1 MNLEEL
7 LSECT
12 FERVTPTLLE
22 QCEPFACGHDDL
34 DEFFRSDYKLY
45 ADKLLGK
52 TYAFRLIDNPSK
64 IVSIFTLSNDA
75 IRIKQLV
82 AEDKEQIEYVT
93 ENGEKNLRRFP
104 GVLIGRLWTNQTLS
118 RKGYG
123 TAVMDFIKAWFRSNE
138 NKTGCRFIIVDA
150 HNNPDTIR
158 YYEKNGFQFL
168 YSEEINE
175 AKSMGLN
182 IKRPNTLPLNTRL
195 MYFDLIKIGL
205 D

>member
-93 ENGEKNLRRFP
+93 ENGEK
-104 GVLIGRLWTNQTLS
+104 TS
-118 RKGYG
+118 D
-123 TAVMDFIKAWFRSNE
+123 DFLACSL
-138 NKTGCRFIIVDA
+138 DA
-150 HNNPDTIR
+150 L
-158 YYEKNGFQFL
+158 EQ
-168 YSEEINE
+168 
-175 AKSMGLN
+175 
-182 IKRPNTLPLNTRL
+182 TRL
-195 MYFDLIKIGL
+195 SPEKDMALRWWILSKHGFEAMKTKPVAVS
-205 D
+205 

>member
-22 QCEPFACGHDDL
+22 QCEPFASGHDDL

-52 TYAFRLIDNPSK
+52 TYAFRLINNPSK

-75 IRIKQLV
+75 KRR
-82 AEDKEQIEYVT
+82 
-93 ENGEKNLRRFP
+93 KNLRRFP
-104 GVLIGRLWTNQTLS
+104 GVLIGRLGTNQTLS

-150 HNNPDTIR
+150 HNKPDTIR

-182 IKRPNTLPLNTRL
+182 IKRPNTLPLNTRV

>member
-52 TYAFRLIDNPSK
+52 TYAFRLINNPSK

-82 AEDKEQIEYVT
+82 AEDKEQIEYIT
-93 ENGEKNLRRFP
+93 ENREKTSADSLACSLAALEQTRPYPEKDMALR
-104 GVLIGRLWTNQTLS
+104 
-118 RKGYG
+118 
-123 TAVMDFIKAWFRSNE
+123 
-138 NKTGCRFIIVDA
+138 
-150 HNNPDTIR
+150 
-158 YYEKNGFQFL
+158 
-168 YSEEINE
+168 
-175 AKSMGLN
+175 
-182 IKRPNTLPLNTRL
+182 
-195 MYFDLIKIGL
+195 
-205 D
+205 

>member
-1 MNLEEL
+1 MSLEEL

-12 FERVTPTLLE
+12 FERVSPRMLE
-22 QCEPFACGHDDL
+22 ECEPFSCGHEDL
-34 DEFFRSDYKLY
+34 DDFFRNDYKLY

-52 TYAFRLIDNPSK
+52 TYAFRRVDNPSE
-64 IVSIFTLSNDA
+64 IISIFTLSNDA

-82 AEDKEQIEYVT
+82 PEDKEQIEYVT

-104 GVLIGRLWTNQTLS
+104 GVLIGRLGTNQS
-118 RKGYG
+118 VAGKGYG
-123 TAVMDFIKAWFRSNE
+123 TAVMDFIKAWFRSDE

-150 HNNPDTIR
+150 HNNPATLH
-158 YYEKNGFQFL
+158 YYEKNGFHYL

-182 IKRPNTLPLNTRL
+182 IKRPGTLPLNTRL
-195 MYFDLIKIGL
+195 MYFDLIDI
-205 D
+205 DNE

>member
-22 QCEPFACGHDDL
+22 QCEPFVCGHDDL

-52 TYAFRLIDNPSK
+52 TYAFRLIGNPSK

-104 GVLIGRLWTNQTLS
+104 GVLIGRLGTNQTLS

-158 YYEKNGFQFL
+158 YYEKKRFSIPLFGRNQRGKINGIEHQAPK
-168 YSEEINE
+168 YTSTQH
-175 AKSMGLN
+175 S
-182 IKRPNTLPLNTRL
+182 
-195 MYFDLIKIGL
+195 L
-205 D
+205 DVL

>member
-22 QCEPFACGHDDL
+22 QCEPFACSHDDL

-52 TYAFRLIDNPSK
+52 TYAFRLINNPSK

-93 ENGEKNLRRFP
+93 ENGEKSSADSLACSLAALEQTRPYPEKDMALR
-104 GVLIGRLWTNQTLS
+104 
-118 RKGYG
+118 
-123 TAVMDFIKAWFRSNE
+123 
-138 NKTGCRFIIVDA
+138 
-150 HNNPDTIR
+150 
-158 YYEKNGFQFL
+158 
-168 YSEEINE
+168 
-175 AKSMGLN
+175 
-182 IKRPNTLPLNTRL
+182 
-195 MYFDLIKIGL
+195 
-205 D
+205 

>member
-1 MNLEEL
+1 MNLEKL

-52 TYAFRLIDNPSK
+52 TYAFRLINNPSK

-93 ENGEKNLRRFP
+93 ENGEKSSADSLACSLAALEQTRPYPEKDMALR
-104 GVLIGRLWTNQTLS
+104 
-118 RKGYG
+118 
-123 TAVMDFIKAWFRSNE
+123 
-138 NKTGCRFIIVDA
+138 
-150 HNNPDTIR
+150 
-158 YYEKNGFQFL
+158 
-168 YSEEINE
+168 
-175 AKSMGLN
+175 
-182 IKRPNTLPLNTRL
+182 
-195 MYFDLIKIGL
+195 
-205 D
+205 

>member
-82 AEDKEQIEYVT
+82 AEDKE
-93 ENGEKNLRRFP
+93 
-104 GVLIGRLWTNQTLS
+104 
-118 RKGYG
+118 
-123 TAVMDFIKAWFRSNE
+123 
-138 NKTGCRFIIVDA
+138 
-150 HNNPDTIR
+150 
-158 YYEKNGFQFL
+158 
-168 YSEEINE
+168 
-175 AKSMGLN
+175 
-182 IKRPNTLPLNTRL
+182 
-195 MYFDLIKIGL
+195 
-205 D
+205 

>member
-64 IVSIFTLSNDA
+64 IASIFTLSNDA

-93 ENGEKNLRRFP
+93 ENGEKSSADSLACSLAALEQTRPYPEKDMALR
-104 GVLIGRLWTNQTLS
+104 
-118 RKGYG
+118 
-123 TAVMDFIKAWFRSNE
+123 
-138 NKTGCRFIIVDA
+138 
-150 HNNPDTIR
+150 
-158 YYEKNGFQFL
+158 
-168 YSEEINE
+168 
-175 AKSMGLN
+175 
-182 IKRPNTLPLNTRL
+182 
-195 MYFDLIKIGL
+195 
-205 D
+205 

>member
-1 MNLEEL
+1 
-7 LSECT
+7 
-12 FERVTPTLLE
+12 
-22 QCEPFACGHDDL
+22 
-34 DEFFRSDYKLY
+34 
-45 ADKLLGK
+45 
-52 TYAFRLIDNPSK
+52 
-64 IVSIFTLSNDA
+64 A

-104 GVLIGRLWTNQTLS
+104 GVLIGRLGTNQTLS
-118 RKGYG
+118 RKGHG

-138 NKTGCRFIIVDA
+138 NKTGCRFVIVDA

>member
-64 IVSIFTLSNDA
+64 IASIFTLSNDA

-93 ENGEKNLRRFP
+93 ENGEK
-104 GVLIGRLWTNQTLS
+104 TS
-118 RKGYG
+118 D
-123 TAVMDFIKAWFRSNE
+123 DFLACSL
-138 NKTGCRFIIVDA
+138 A
-150 HNNPDTIR
+150 A
-158 YYEKNGFQFL
+158 
-168 YSEEINE
+168 SEQ
-175 AKSMGLN
+175 
-182 IKRPNTLPLNTRL
+182 TRL
-195 MYFDLIKIGL
+195 SPEKDMALR
-205 D
+205 

>member
-64 IVSIFTLSNDA
+64 IASIFTLSNDA

-93 ENGEKNLRRFP
+93 ENGEKTSADSLACSLAALEQTRPYPEKDMALR
-104 GVLIGRLWTNQTLS
+104 
-118 RKGYG
+118 
-123 TAVMDFIKAWFRSNE
+123 
-138 NKTGCRFIIVDA
+138 
-150 HNNPDTIR
+150 
-158 YYEKNGFQFL
+158 
-168 YSEEINE
+168 
-175 AKSMGLN
+175 
-182 IKRPNTLPLNTRL
+182 
-195 MYFDLIKIGL
+195 
-205 D
+205 

>member
-12 FERVTPTLLE
+12 FECVTPTLLE

-93 ENGEKNLRRFP
+93 ENGEKTSDDSLACSLAASEQTRPYPEKDMALR
-104 GVLIGRLWTNQTLS
+104 
-118 RKGYG
+118 
-123 TAVMDFIKAWFRSNE
+123 
-138 NKTGCRFIIVDA
+138 
-150 HNNPDTIR
+150 
-158 YYEKNGFQFL
+158 
-168 YSEEINE
+168 
-175 AKSMGLN
+175 
-182 IKRPNTLPLNTRL
+182 
-195 MYFDLIKIGL
+195 
-205 D
+205 

>member
-93 ENGEKNLRRFP
+93 ENGEKTSADSLACS
-104 GVLIGRLWTNQTLS
+104 L
-118 RKGYG
+118 
-123 TAVMDFIKAWFRSNE
+123 
-138 NKTGCRFIIVDA
+138 DA
-150 HNNPDTIR
+150 L
-158 YYEKNGFQFL
+158 EQ
-168 YSEEINE
+168 
-175 AKSMGLN
+175 
-182 IKRPNTLPLNTRL
+182 TRL
-195 MYFDLIKIGL
+195 SPEKDMALR
-205 D
+205 

>member
-1 MNLEEL
+1 MNLEKL

-93 ENGEKNLRRFP
+93 ENGEKSSADSLACSLAALEQTRPYPEKDMALR
-104 GVLIGRLWTNQTLS
+104 
-118 RKGYG
+118 
-123 TAVMDFIKAWFRSNE
+123 
-138 NKTGCRFIIVDA
+138 
-150 HNNPDTIR
+150 
-158 YYEKNGFQFL
+158 
-168 YSEEINE
+168 
-175 AKSMGLN
+175 
-182 IKRPNTLPLNTRL
+182 
-195 MYFDLIKIGL
+195 
-205 D
+205 

>member
-93 ENGEKNLRRFP
+93 ENGEKSSADSLACSLDASEQTRPYPEKDMALR
-104 GVLIGRLWTNQTLS
+104 
-118 RKGYG
+118 
-123 TAVMDFIKAWFRSNE
+123 
-138 NKTGCRFIIVDA
+138 
-150 HNNPDTIR
+150 
-158 YYEKNGFQFL
+158 
-168 YSEEINE
+168 
-175 AKSMGLN
+175 
-182 IKRPNTLPLNTRL
+182 
-195 MYFDLIKIGL
+195 
-205 D
+205 

>member
-75 IRIKQLV
+75 IRI
-82 AEDKEQIEYVT
+82 T
-93 ENGEKNLRRFP
+93 
-104 GVLIGRLWTNQTLS
+104 
-118 RKGYG
+118 
-123 TAVMDFIKAWFRSNE
+123 RS
-138 NKTGCRFIIVDA
+138 K
-150 HNNPDTIR
+150 
-158 YYEKNGFQFL
+158 L
-168 YSEEINE
+168 
-175 AKSMGLN
+175 
-182 IKRPNTLPLNTRL
+182 NTLPKTEKKTSDDFLACSLDALEQTRPYPEKDMAL
-195 MYFDLIKIGL
+195 R
-205 D
+205 

>member
-93 ENGEKNLRRFP
+93 ENGEKTSDDSLACSLAALEQTRPYPEKDMALR
-104 GVLIGRLWTNQTLS
+104 
-118 RKGYG
+118 
-123 TAVMDFIKAWFRSNE
+123 
-138 NKTGCRFIIVDA
+138 
-150 HNNPDTIR
+150 
-158 YYEKNGFQFL
+158 
-168 YSEEINE
+168 
-175 AKSMGLN
+175 
-182 IKRPNTLPLNTRL
+182 
-195 MYFDLIKIGL
+195 
-205 D
+205 

>member
-93 ENGEKNLRRFP
+93 ENGEKTSADSLACS
-104 GVLIGRLWTNQTLS
+104 LAALEQ
-118 RKGYG
+118 
-123 TAVMDFIKAWFRSNE
+123 
-138 NKTGCRFIIVDA
+138 
-150 HNNPDTIR
+150 
-158 YYEKNGFQFL
+158 
-168 YSEEINE
+168 
-175 AKSMGLN
+175 
-182 IKRPNTLPLNTRL
+182 TRL
-195 MYFDLIKIGL
+195 SPEKDMALR
-205 D
+205 

>member
-93 ENGEKNLRRFP
+93 ENGEKKPPTISWRAHWPPR
-104 GVLIGRLWTNQTLS
+104 
-118 RKGYG
+118 
-123 TAVMDFIKAWFRSNE
+123 
-138 NKTGCRFIIVDA
+138 NK
-150 HNNPDTIR
+150 PDSLPKRIWHCGD
-158 YYEKNGFQFL
+158 GFYQ
-168 YSEEINE
+168 
-175 AKSMGLN
+175 SMVS
-182 IKRPNTLPLNTRL
+182 KQ
-195 MYFDLIKIGL
+195 
-205 D
+205 

>member
-22 QCEPFACGHDDL
+22 QCEPFASGHDDL

-93 ENGEKNLRRFP
+93 ENGEKTSADSLACS
-104 GVLIGRLWTNQTLS
+104 LAALEQ
-118 RKGYG
+118 
-123 TAVMDFIKAWFRSNE
+123 
-138 NKTGCRFIIVDA
+138 
-150 HNNPDTIR
+150 
-158 YYEKNGFQFL
+158 
-168 YSEEINE
+168 
-175 AKSMGLN
+175 
-182 IKRPNTLPLNTRL
+182 TRL
-195 MYFDLIKIGL
+195 SPEKDMALR
-205 D
+205 

>member
-82 AEDKEQIEYVT
+82 AEDKEQIEYIT
-93 ENGEKNLRRFP
+93 ENGEKTSADSLACS
-104 GVLIGRLWTNQTLS
+104 LAALEQ
-118 RKGYG
+118 
-123 TAVMDFIKAWFRSNE
+123 
-138 NKTGCRFIIVDA
+138 
-150 HNNPDTIR
+150 
-158 YYEKNGFQFL
+158 
-168 YSEEINE
+168 
-175 AKSMGLN
+175 
-182 IKRPNTLPLNTRL
+182 TRL
-195 MYFDLIKIGL
+195 SPEKDMALR
-205 D
+205 

>member
-22 QCEPFACGHDDL
+22 QCKPFVCGHDDL

-93 ENGEKNLRRFP
+93 ENGEKNLR
-104 GVLIGRLWTNQTLS
+104 
-118 RKGYG
+118 
-123 TAVMDFIKAWFRSNE
+123 
-138 NKTGCRFIIVDA
+138 
-150 HNNPDTIR
+150 
-158 YYEKNGFQFL
+158 
-168 YSEEINE
+168 
-175 AKSMGLN
+175 
-182 IKRPNTLPLNTRL
+182 
-195 MYFDLIKIGL
+195 
-205 D
+205 

>member
-12 FERVTPTLLE
+12 FERVIPTLLE

-93 ENGEKNLRRFP
+93 EN
-104 GVLIGRLWTNQTLS
+104 
-118 RKGYG
+118 
-123 TAVMDFIKAWFRSNE
+123 
-138 NKTGCRFIIVDA
+138 
-150 HNNPDTIR
+150 
-158 YYEKNGFQFL
+158 
-168 YSEEINE
+168 
-175 AKSMGLN
+175 
-182 IKRPNTLPLNTRL
+182 
-195 MYFDLIKIGL
+195 
-205 D
+205 

>member
-1 MNLEEL
+1 MNIEEL

-93 ENGEKNLRRFP
+93 ENGEKSSADSLACS
-104 GVLIGRLWTNQTLS
+104 LAALEQ
-118 RKGYG
+118 
-123 TAVMDFIKAWFRSNE
+123 
-138 NKTGCRFIIVDA
+138 
-150 HNNPDTIR
+150 
-158 YYEKNGFQFL
+158 
-168 YSEEINE
+168 
-175 AKSMGLN
+175 
-182 IKRPNTLPLNTRL
+182 TRL
-195 MYFDLIKIGL
+195 SPEKDMALR
-205 D
+205 

>member
-93 ENGEKNLRRFP
+93 ENGEKSSADSLACS
-104 GVLIGRLWTNQTLS
+104 LAALEQ
-118 RKGYG
+118 
-123 TAVMDFIKAWFRSNE
+123 
-138 NKTGCRFIIVDA
+138 
-150 HNNPDTIR
+150 
-158 YYEKNGFQFL
+158 
-168 YSEEINE
+168 
-175 AKSMGLN
+175 
-182 IKRPNTLPLNTRL
+182 TRL
-195 MYFDLIKIGL
+195 SPEKDMALR
-205 D
+205 

>member
-93 ENGEKNLRRFP
+93 ENGEKTSDDFLACSLDALEQTRPYPEKDMALR
-104 GVLIGRLWTNQTLS
+104 
-118 RKGYG
+118 
-123 TAVMDFIKAWFRSNE
+123 
-138 NKTGCRFIIVDA
+138 
-150 HNNPDTIR
+150 
-158 YYEKNGFQFL
+158 
-168 YSEEINE
+168 
-175 AKSMGLN
+175 
-182 IKRPNTLPLNTRL
+182 
-195 MYFDLIKIGL
+195 
-205 D
+205 